1 TGNHSFERS
10 EKPLASSGGHQFG
23 PKVKGIT
30 VVGSMLVFV
39 LLSIWIVR
47 VWKGRQAD
55 SIETLAVL
63 PFRPL
68 GSEADDGY
76 LGLGMADSLITRFRE
91 VRHIAVRP
99 TNDVLKYRDAVYNP
113 RAVGQTLNVASLLDG
128 TIEKNGENVSLRV
141 RLVRVR
147 DGTILWSEQYQG
159 KFEDIFAMQDQI
171 AKRTARALTL
181 KVNPGVQASPRK
193 HYTSSAEAYQLYLRG
208 EYYCDTRNLQTV
220 NQAIGY
226 FQQAIEKDST
236 FAVAYAGL
244 SYCYLHL

>member
-1 TGNHSFERS
+1 AVEESNLAVIISTLRKVLGETPEHHKYIITIPGKGYRFVATVTETGNHSFERS

-76 LGLGMADSLITRFRE
+76 LGLGMADALITRFRE

-128 TIEKNGENVSLRV
+128 TIEKNGE
-141 RLVRVR
+141 
-147 DGTILWSEQYQG
+147 
-159 KFEDIFAMQDQI
+159 
-171 AKRTARALTL
+171 
-181 KVNPGVQASPRK
+181 
-193 HYTSSAEAYQLYLRG
+193 
-208 EYYCDTRNLQTV
+208 
-220 NQAIGY
+220 
-226 FQQAIEKDST
+226 
-236 FAVAYAGL
+236 
-244 SYCYLHL
+244 